1 MPFWIIDTFLAIMIK
16 LFNVTLACIWYDSSS
31 TLSQASVIQPFS
43 TNLSICLKRCKCVF
57 CFYWDTVADT
67 WDYVYCRLN
76 PLKEHLHVLPFK
88 GALSQWLEETW
99 GPRKPHL
106 SPFSETC
113 CHNTGGMRNHAMF
126 QPEPS
131 SFCLWE
137 TRGTV
142 SREQEDGCVGVCVCV
157 SVCVC
162 ERASEHERPCG
173 GPERDWATPWTGH
186 FNIKPCRRGWLQCGV
201 DPVRHSLH
209 SLSCWDCLH

>member
-157 SVCVC
+157 CVCGWVCVC
-162 ERASEHERPCG
+162 VGVWG
-173 GPERDWATPWTGH
+173 GDQMVCIMSLLSPLHLIPSLY
-186 FNIKPCRRGWLQCGV
+186 PLQEKKENE
-201 DPVRHSLH
+201 
-209 SLSCWDCLH
+209 